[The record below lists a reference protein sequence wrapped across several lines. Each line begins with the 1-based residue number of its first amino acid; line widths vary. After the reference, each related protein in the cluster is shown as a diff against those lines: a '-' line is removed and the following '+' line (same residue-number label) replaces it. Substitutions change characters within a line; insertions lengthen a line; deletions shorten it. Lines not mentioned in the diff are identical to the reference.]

1 MSRALML
8 WGGNRK
14 RLCFETWRQW
24 AALKQGRRQALRQ
37 AMNHWQHLYL
47 SQAFMGWRYYTQR
60 AEVCLLLVGTLCSA
74 SHGILQQDMV
84 CLLGCGLHCMQPG
97 HNCDLKIST

>member
-1 MSRALML
+1 ML

-37 AMNHWQHLYL
+37 AMHHWQHLYL
-47 SQAFMGWRYYTQR
+47 SQAFMGWRYHTQR
-60 AEVCLLLVGTLCSA
+60 AEVCAG
-74 SHGILQQDMV
+74 GDM
-84 CLLGCGLHCMQPG
+84 LRWL
-97 HNCDLKIST
+97 

>member
-1 MSRALML
+1 MFADCLCRALML

-37 AMNHWQHLYL
+37 ALNHWQHLYL
-47 SQAFMGWRYYTQR
+47 SQALMGWRYHTQR
-60 AEVCLLLVGTLCSA
+60 AQVFALCACWRWQHHSRVVLCMQLLTCILLVA
-74 SHGILQQDMV
+74 SLM
-84 CLLGCGLHCMQPG
+84 
-97 HNCDLKIST
+97 